1 MSEEEL
7 SKDLTLLAI
16 FGIRDPL
23 RAEIPSAI
31 AKCKSAG
38 ILVRMVT
45 GDNSETAVSIAK
57 KSGILDKEFDLV
69 RSQAQNEYWVM
80 EGAKFSKLIGG
91 VVDVP
96 SEEDPKVTELNIK
109 ISINCIHYMYYSFIL
124 LQKIIYSNSYLC

>member
-1 MSEEEL
+1 MTEEEL
-7 SKDLTLLAI
+7 SRDLTLMAI

-23 RAEIPSAI
+23 RPEIPSAI

-57 KSGILDKEFDLV
+57 KSGILDREFDLV
-69 RSQAQNEYWVM
+69 KSQAQNEYWVL

-91 VVDVP
+91 VVEVP
-96 SEEDPKVTELNIK
+96 SEEDPKVIKLKIK
-109 ISINCIHYMYYSFIL
+109 I
-124 LQKIIYSNSYLC
+124 IIGC

>member
-7 SKDLTLLAI
+7 SKDLTLMAI

-23 RAEIPSAI
+23 RPEIPSSI

-57 KSGILDKEFDLV
+57 KSGILDREFDLAK
-69 RSQAQNEYWVM
+69 SQALNEYFVL
-80 EGAKFSKLIGG
+80 EGAKFNKLIGG
-91 VVDVP
+91 VVDEP
-96 SEEDPKVTELNIK
+96 SAEDPKVSILKIK
-109 ISINCIHYMYYSFIL
+109 I
-124 LQKIIYSNSYLC
+124 